1 VHVPELGG
9 RRAADRARAA
19 YEGRRRA

>member
-1 VHVPELGG
+1 VHVPALGG